1 MVVVV
6 YGGGLFDPN
15 INMVWI
21 QNDEVRTDDH
31 HVAFHKFPG
40 AKQPCALLGGGAG
53 GGGGFGAMPP

>member
-21 QNDEVRTDDH
+21 QNAEVRTDDH
-31 HVAFHKFPG
+31 QVAFHKFPG
-40 AKQPCALLGGGAG
+40 AKQPYALC
-53 GGGGFGAMPP
+53 